1 MKSVVVLA
9 TFLLL
14 PRAVS
19 AHHFMGDQLPQ
30 TLTQDFLSGPG
41 HPVIGVHHAA
51 FIFAAGFPGRL
62 GVI

>member
-1 MKSVVVLA
+1 VKSVVLA

-30 TLTQDFLSGPG
+30 TLTQD
-41 HPVIGVHHAA
+41 AQ
-51 FIFAAGFPGRL
+51 AAGIK
-62 GVI
+62 VQ